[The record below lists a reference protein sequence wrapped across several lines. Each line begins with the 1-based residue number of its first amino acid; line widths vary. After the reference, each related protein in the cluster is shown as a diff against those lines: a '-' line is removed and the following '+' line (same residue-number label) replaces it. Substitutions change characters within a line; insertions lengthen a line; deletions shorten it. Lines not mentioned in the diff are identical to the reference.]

1 MSKSRGN
8 TVDPDDLVAR
18 YGADTVRLFL
28 MFMGP
33 WDQGGPWSPTGIGGV
48 HRFLN
53 RVWTLAIDEHGR
65 EPGDPDSGSLPAGES
80 EADAQAAIRAA
91 AHRTLRDVTADYE
104 AFHFNTMIA
113 KLMELSNTLFR
124 YRGTVVAGTPAWDEA
139 IRLLLLMLAP
149 AAPHITEE
157 LWSRRLEAAGQP
169 WVSIHAQTW
178 PEVDPTAVVESTRE
192 IPVQVNGKLRDKV
205 VVPADA
211 SAGRHRGGRPGPRQD
226 QGDPRRAR
234 PGPHRRGRRREAR
247 QPRRPVTSDDALAF
261 DRHLDATAPAVADIA
276 RALRLTVLEGFPG
289 AVETFDPADGLL
301 AIGTGRSMRD
311 FSFAII
317 PHKAHVNLQLAD
329 GVDLPNPDG
338 QIEGTGKRVRHVK
351 VRSVEDARATVG
363 PGRDRGTARLSRSGA
378 ERRAGPAAASRRIP
392 GLEVPPCPTSSLAPC
407 AGTSTPTG
415 RACSPPDS
423 GRIGSATTRS
433 GRGITST
440 RSRAARA
447 DRCSRPG

>member
-1 MSKSRGN
+1 
-8 TVDPDDLVAR
+8 
-18 YGADTVRLFL
+18 

-169 WVSIHAQTW
+169 WVSIHTQTW
-178 PEVDPTAVVESTRE
+178 PEVDPSAVTESTRE

-205 VVPADA
+205 VVAGRRVR
-211 SAGRHRGGRPGPRQD
+211 GRHRGGRPRPRQD

-234 PGPHRRGRRREAR
+234 AGPDRRGRRREAR

-276 RALRLTVLEGFPG
+276 RALRLTVLEGFPD

-338 QIEGTGKRVRHVK
+338 HIEGTGKRVRHVK
-351 VRSVEDARATVG
+351 VRSVEDARGAVG
-363 PGRDRGTARLSRSGA
+363 PGRDRRPTRSPVGLNAGSGGSEFARLPIETDGISA
-378 ERRAGPAAASRRIP
+378 QRRTIQG
-392 GLEVPPCPTSSLAPC
+392 
-407 AGTSTPTG
+407 
-415 RACSPPDS
+415 
-423 GRIGSATTRS
+423 
-433 GRGITST
+433 T
-440 RSRAARA
+440 RSRLRRSPGHSRPSLRA
-447 DRCSRPG
+447 DSRWPRRPRRWRPAT